1 MRERNEKR
9 GIRQMGRL
17 GGRLSMASAEEYRRH
32 AAECL
37 SLAKIAENADD
48 RSRLLQMAE
57 AWRELAARLE
67 RKAEAEAKG

>member
-1 MRERNEKR
+1 MPRDA
-9 GIRQMGRL
+9 L
-17 GGRLSMASAEEYRRH
+17 GVRDDQGDGWIMASVEEYRRH

-67 RKAEAEAKG
+67 RMAEAEAKG

>member
-1 MRERNEKR
+1 
-9 GIRQMGRL
+9 
-17 GGRLSMASAEEYRRH
+17 MASVEEYRRH

-37 SLAKIAENADD
+37 SLAKIAENTDD

-67 RKAEAEAKG
+67 RKADAEPKD